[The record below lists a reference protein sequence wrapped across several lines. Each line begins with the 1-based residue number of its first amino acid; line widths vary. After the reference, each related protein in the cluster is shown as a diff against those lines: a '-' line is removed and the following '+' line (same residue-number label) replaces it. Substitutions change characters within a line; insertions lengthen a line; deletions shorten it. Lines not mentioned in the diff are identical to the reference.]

1 MGTDLWAFHR
11 RAVLATA
18 AGLVAVVVVVGLAAS
33 SSSESKGTGPVP
45 SATTAGA
52 SPGTSV
58 PPGTVDPNYHPT
70 YISVP
75 PPPAGSQVPENQVK
89 ALEAI
94 APPAP
99 LYPPSMP
106 ALSDT
111 QTVNAENFAYA
122 FVPRLFDVDFAHQTR
137 QELAEWTQAEAAAS
151 MLPGLPAAAAA
162 DRTLY
167 ASLFV
172 PGLPGGGPTPM
183 PSAAQWADDA
193 KAGVVWHVV
202 SMTANE
208 DPRWAQDIAAGYQS
222 PDQLMTILDVSGA
235 LAVRSGGHTTDRH
248 FTFQLLVG
256 SALHHPNFGAGE
268 VLAWKAS

>member
-1 MGTDLWAFHR
+1 MLTDLWAFHR
-11 RAVLATA
+11 RAVLATG
-18 AGLVAVVVVVGLAAS
+18 AGFVAVVVLVGLAAN

-45 SATTAGA
+45 TATTASV
-52 SPGTSV
+52 SPGTSL

-70 YISVP
+70 YISV

-122 FVPRLFDVDFAHQTR
+122 FVPRLLDLDFAHQTR

-151 MLPGLPAAAAA
+151 MLPGLPAAAA
-162 DRTLY
+162 DNTLY

-172 PGLPGGGPTPM
+172 PGLPGGRPTPM
-183 PSAAQWADDA
+183 PSAAQWAADA

-202 SMTANE
+202 SMTASE
-208 DPRWAQDIAAGYQS
+208 DPQWAQAIAAGYQS
-222 PDQLMTILDVSGA
+222 PDQLMTILDVSGL
-235 LAVRSGGHTTDRH
+235 LAVRSRGHTTDRH

-268 VLAWKAS
+268 VLAWKAD

>member
-1 MGTDLWAFHR
+1 MLGDLWAFHR
-11 RAVLATA
+11 RAVLAA
-18 AGLVAVVVVVGLAAS
+18 GAGLVAVVVLVGLSAS
-33 SSSESKGTGPVP
+33 SAFESEGTGPVP
-45 SATTAGA
+45 SATIGPA
-52 SPGTSV
+52 SPGTSL

-70 YISVP
+70 YISVS

-122 FVPRLFDVDFAHQTR
+122 FVPRLLDIDFAHETR
-137 QELAEWTQAEAAAS
+137 QQLAEWTQAEAAAA
-151 MLPGLPAAAAA
+151 MLPGLPAAAA
-162 DRTLY
+162 DSTLY

-172 PGLPGGGPTPM
+172 PGLPGGGPSPM
-183 PSAAQWADDA
+183 PSEAQWAADA
-193 KAGVVWHVV
+193 KEGVVWQVV
-202 SMTANE
+202 SMTASE
-208 DPRWAQDIAAGYQS
+208 DPRWAQAIAAGYQS
-222 PDQLMTILDVSGA
+222 PDQLMTILDVSGL

-268 VLAWKAS
+268 VLAWKAV

>member
-1 MGTDLWAFHR
+1 MLADLWAFHR
-11 RAVLATA
+11 RAVLATG
-18 AGLVAVVVVVGLAAS
+18 AGLVAVVVLVGLAAS
-33 SSSESKGTGPVP
+33 SASESKGTGPLP
-45 SATTAGA
+45 SATTAPA
-52 SPGTSV
+52 SPGTSL

-122 FVPRLFDVDFAHQTR
+122 FVPRLLGIDFANQTR

-151 MLPGLPAAAAA
+151 MLPGLPAAAA
-162 DRTLY
+162 DSTLY

-183 PSAAQWADDA
+183 PSAAQWAANA
-193 KAGVVWHVV
+193 KEGVMWQVV

-208 DPRWAQDIAAGYQS
+208 DPQWAQAIAAGYQS
-222 PDQLMTILDVSGA
+222 PDQLMTILDVTGV
-235 LAVRSGGHTTDRH
+235 LAVHSGGHTTDRH
-248 FTFQLLVG
+248 LTFQLLVG

>member
-1 MGTDLWAFHR
+1 MLSDLWAFHR
-11 RAVLATA
+11 RAVLAA
-18 AGLVAVVVVVGLAAS
+18 ATGLVAVVVLVGLAAS
-33 SSSESKGTGPVP
+33 SASESEGTGPVP
-45 SATTAGA
+45 SGTTAPA
-52 SPGTSV
+52 SPGTSL
-58 PPGTVDPNYHPT
+58 PPGTVDSNYHPT

-75 PPPAGSQVPENQVK
+75 PPPAGSQVPENQVQ

-94 APPAP
+94 SAPAP

-122 FVPRLFDVDFAHQTR
+122 FVPRLLDIDFAHETR

-151 MLPGLPAAAAA
+151 MLPGLPAAAA
-162 DRTLY
+162 DSTLY

-172 PGLPGGGPTPM
+172 PGLPGGGPPLM
-183 PSAAQWADDA
+183 PSAVQWAADA
-193 KAGVVWHVV
+193 KEGVVWQVV
-202 SMTANE
+202 SMTASE
-208 DPRWAQDIAAGYQS
+208 DPRWAQAIAAGYQS
-222 PDQLMTILDVSGA
+222 QDQLMAILDVSGV
-235 LAVRSGGHTTDRH
+235 LAVHSRGHTTDRH

-268 VLAWKAS
+268 VLAWKAG